1 MQRLGGAD
9 GIRERVGDSVIHCRQ
24 SRGVWIS
31 NPSHLNWRGLAR
43 EHQQSVQASMARQV
57 NQNIYGVRLN
67 HSRQLI
73 IGNGGGHAPICHR
86 GLHALGG
93 VVNAG
98 FVVVAKH
105 FKLVGVVRGKNR
117 LNEFSNRV
125 VVEIWRHIANA
136 QTAFGICERT
146 GASLR
151 LQRVDIHAWNK
162 TFKLVAKLFVLLK
175 YRG

>member
-1 MQRLGGAD
+1 
-9 GIRERVGDSVIHCRQ
+9 
-24 SRGVWIS
+24 
-31 NPSHLNWRGLAR
+31 
-43 EHQQSVQASMARQV
+43 MARQV

-105 FKLVGVVRGKNR
+105 FKLVGVVRGKNW

-125 VVEIWRHIANA
+125 VIEIRRHIANA
-136 QTAFGICERT
+136 HAAFGICERT
-146 GASLR
+146 GAGLR
-151 LQRVDIHAWNK
+151 LQGVDVHAWNK
-162 TFKLVAKLFVLLK
+162 TFKLVAKFFVLLK